1 VDGQRRKPVWRELD
15 DATLLAY
22 LRQALRE
29 HETPPPRVVELAKAS
44 FALHRL
50 DAELAA
56 LVADSLDEVTGPRVR
71 SVRAPQLVCFESG
84 DLAVEV
90 ELVPGGAGWRLV
102 GQLDP
107 SGSARIEL
115 RRPDGSSGAAVD
127 ADRRGRF
134 ALDVSGPG
142 PISLLCRRP
151 GRPVVV
157 TAWVL
162 LG

>member
-56 LVADSLDEVTGPRVR
+56 LVADSLDEV
-71 SVRAPQLVCFESG
+71 
-84 DLAVEV
+84 
-90 ELVPGGAGWRLV
+90 ELVPGGAGGRRV